1 MGRMKDLAIDE
12 LNRLADE
19 SSQSSAEY
27 LEDEES
33 WYVEDDYLFT
43 EQDD

>member
-12 LNRLADE
+12 LNRLSDE
-19 SSQSSAEY
+19 SSGEL

-43 EQDD
+43 EEDD

>member
-19 SSQSSAEY
+19 SSGQY
-27 LEDEES
+27 LDDEES

-43 EQDD
+43 EEND

>member
-12 LNRLADE
+12 LNRLAD
-19 SSQSSAEY
+19 QSSGED

-43 EQDD
+43 EEDD

>member
-12 LNRLADE
+12 LNRLANE
-19 SSQSSAEY
+19 SSDDL
-27 LEDEES
+27 LEEDES
-33 WYVEDDYLFT
+33 WYVDDDYLFT